1 MASAI
6 PASILATVQDLLDA
20 TATACEGVEG
30 LQAALVFGS
39 ALRSASPDDLDVAFL
54 WRDDL
59 PARERWVRANRIA
72 AGIEH
77 RLAARGIEVDVNDLR
92 ALPLVLQHRVLRE
105 GCAVFVVDRRALV
118 RFMSET
124 LPRALDFLPFHRRM
138 LEASARR
145 LARDG
150 S

>member
-1 MASAI
+1 MAA
-6 PASILATVQDLLDA
+6 PV
-20 TATACEGVEG
+20 
-30 LQAALVFGS
+30 
-39 ALRSASPDDLDVAFL
+39 RSASPNDLDVAFL

-72 AGIEH
+72 ADIEH
-77 RLAARGIEVDVNDLR
+77 RLAARGIEVDVSDLR

-105 GCAVFVVDRRALV
+105 GRAVFVADRHALV
-118 RFMSET
+118 RFVSET
-124 LPRALDFLPFHRRM
+124 LPLALDFLPFHRRM

>member
-1 MASAI
+1 MASSS
-6 PASILATVQDLLDA
+6 PASILAAVQDLLDVA
-20 TATACEGVEG
+20 AAACEGVEG
-30 LQAALVFGS
+30 LQAAIVFGS
-39 ALRSASPDDLDVAFL
+39 ALRSTSPNDLDVAFL

-59 PARERWVRANRIA
+59 PARERWARANRIA
-72 AGIEH
+72 ADIEH
-77 RLAARGIEVDVNDLR
+77 RLAARGVEVDVNDLR

-105 GCAVFVVDRRALV
+105 GGAVLVADRRALV
-118 RFMSET
+118 RFTSET